1 MSTILNKESLIEIV
15 CGKCPATCWGEKS
28 ICRTHDRHVG
38 MIEKCPEW
46 DKYLLEQQGLQE
58 HDGQLAITNM
68 EPAMEWLQKAEE
80 LIKGYR
86 YLVNKAA
93 WLRTE
98 LERSISSTPSLS
110 NRLVASYGD
119 DAGMP
124 SGKGLKISTLNIPE
138 AVYNKKIRRL
148 EELEKKI
155 KQIDEAALTIQDVQE
170 KAVLECMLDGE
181 KMNLTAFM
189 VGVSRQRLYEIRKN
203 IIIKIAQALF
213 EGTAA

>member
-1 MSTILNKESLIEIV
+1 MLIENV
-15 CGKCPATCWGEKS
+15 CEKCPATCWGNKS
-28 ICRTHDRHVG
+28 ICRTFDRHVG
-38 MIEKCPEW
+38 IIESCPEW
-46 DKYLLEQQGLQE
+46 DKYMIEKQGLQE
-58 HDGQLAITNM
+58 HDGQLAIINM

-80 LIKGYR
+80 WIKGYR

-98 LERSISSTPSLS
+98 LERSISSTPSIS
-110 NRLVASYGD
+110 SRLVASYGD

-155 KQIDEAALTIQDVQE
+155 KQIDEAALIIRDIQE

-181 KMNLTAFM
+181 KMNVTAFM